1 MKVGDKVK
9 PSKDCRR
16 LYGDPE
22 VMTITDRNY
31 AQYKVNL
38 YSIWF
43 NENEL
48 ELIKTESTMQSNIS
62 YCVHHNC
69 KRFIIEP
76 YQFFQASKDTS
87 VVHFIGTLQECEE
100 FVRRSIAVQEL
111 IDSANRE
118 HV

>member
-9 PSKDCRR
+9 PSKNCRP

-22 VMTITDRNY
+22 VMIITDRNY
-31 AQYKVNL
+31 SQYKVNL

-48 ELIKTESTMQSNIS
+48 ELIKTESTMQNNIS
-62 YCVHHNC
+62 CCVYHDG
-69 KRFIIEP
+69 KEFIIEFYP
-76 YQFFQASKDTS
+76 SFQASKDTS
-87 VVHFIGTLQECEE
+87 VVHFLGTLQECEE
-100 FVRRSIAVQEL
+100 FVRRSIATQEL